1 MRLSEEEIRIAERFR
16 SKVERNGVGEL
27 ARWEFESGMNNYY
40 LTMKIFEWL
49 KEQKWYLIDSVI
61 AMDTAIVDKM
71 SKLDDMYSE
80 KKKEITFDA
89 ALNRRISNAFDLS
102 EIRRLGIKHMK
113 PEVAEMLVR
122 KREQERMN
130 GR

>member
-1 MRLSEEEIRIAERFR
+1 MRLSEEEIKIAKRFC
-16 SKVERNGVGEL
+16 SKVEKNGVAEL

-49 KEQKWYLIDSVI
+49 KDQKWYLINDVI
-61 AMDTAIVDKM
+61 AMDIAIVEKV
-71 SKLDDMYSE
+71 SKLDDMYSK

-102 EIRRLGIKHMK
+102 EIRRLGIKHMA
-113 PEVAEMLVR
+113 PEMAEMLVR